1 MIDNRVVQVTWANS
15 LSRRMKSV
23 WPLRPSGRPQ
33 SYLFDS
39 YNPIGGKMLSIFIK
53 SKHAGVTP
61 GLVGSRFFRLSAA
74 FPVIFMLV
82 VLSTTTETTEISFTR
97 HIVADQFDGACSVH
111 AADIDADG
119 DVDILGCAFYG
130 DDLSLWL
137 NPGDSPDGWPVTVI
151 ESNFNGAH
159 FVNTGDIDNDGDL
172 DIVAVAQLAGEVAW
186 WRNDGGDPI
195 VWVRFPVDES
205 YAGAQQVFPVDMDGD
220 EDLDLVCTAYSIN
233 DVSWYRNDGA
243 FGWSKQLISDT
254 ANGSV
259 SVCVA
264 DLDNDADYDVLT
276 ANYNTGRISWWRND
290 GNPVNWSEVII
301 DNNFAGAHEVRVGD
315 IDGDGDLD
323 ILGVAFALN
332 DVKWWRNDGG
342 EPISWTELMINGSF
356 AGASSVSCADLDAD
370 GDMDVLA
377 AAHIAGDFAWWSNEG
392 GDPVTWSKYTI
403 EYSFAEAWPIIAYD
417 IDQDEDLDVLAG
429 GRAVN
434 RVAWYENQGTV
445 GAEPFSVPEMSVINQ
460 NHPNPFSTNTSIT
473 YNLMSPARVKLTVF
487 DLAGRPV
494 STLVEERQGSG
505 EYEVRFESNGFP
517 SGTYF
522 YTLSAGGQHHVRR
535 MLLIK

>member
-1 MIDNRVVQVTWANS
+1 MLTTIID
-15 LSRRMKSV
+15 SRCAGSCLLIPGVLRSRCY
-23 WPLRPSGRPQ
+23 RPSAVRQ
-33 SYLFDS
+33 
-39 YNPIGGKMLSIFIK
+39 
-53 SKHAGVTP
+53 A
-61 GLVGSRFFRLSAA
+61 
-74 FPVIFMLV
+74 IFMLV
-82 VLSTTTETTEISFTR
+82 VLSTTTATAQIPFTQ

-151 ESNFNGAH
+151 ESSFDGAH
-159 FVNTGDIDNDGDL
+159 FVNTGDLDNDGDL
-172 DIVAVAQLAGEVAW
+172 DIVAVAQLAGDIAW

-195 VWVRFPVDES
+195 AWVRFSVDDS

-254 ANGSV
+254 ATGSV

-276 ANYNTGRISWWRND
+276 ANYNSGRISWWRND
-290 GNPVNWSEVII
+290 GIPVNWSEVII
-301 DNNFAGAHEVRVGD
+301 DNDFTGAHEVRVGD

-342 EPISWTELMINGSF
+342 EPIGWTELMINGSF
-356 AGASSVSCADLDAD
+356 AGASSVSCADLDGD

-403 EYSFAEAWPIIAYD
+403 ESNFAEAWPIIAYD
-417 IDQDEDLDVLAG
+417 IDQDADLDVLAG
-429 GRAVN
+429 GRAID
-434 RVAWYENQGTV
+434 RVAWYENQTSAAV
-445 GAEPFSVPEMSVINQ
+445 EPTSVPGIPVIDQ
-460 NHPNPFSTNTSIT
+460 NHPNPFNTNTRIT
-473 YNLMSPARVKLTVF
+473 YNLVAPGRVKLTVY
-487 DLAGRPV
+487 DLAGKSV
-494 STLVEERQGSG
+494 STLVEGQQDSG
-505 EYEVRFESNGFP
+505 DHEVWFESDGFP

-522 YTLSAGGQHHVRR
+522 YELLVGEQRQVRR